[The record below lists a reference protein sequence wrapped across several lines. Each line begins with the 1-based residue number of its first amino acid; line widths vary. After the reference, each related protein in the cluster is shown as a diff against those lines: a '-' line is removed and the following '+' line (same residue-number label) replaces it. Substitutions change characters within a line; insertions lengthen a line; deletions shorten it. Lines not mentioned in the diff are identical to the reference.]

1 MNTPGQ
7 QFAFTGAVP
16 PPPPPPSFGGPAA
29 PSPNNFPPTMA
40 VAPPIAPTPAPVAVD
55 WEAKAREQIQAK
67 VYIDGKP
74 ITTQQM
80 VVWAYTEIAK
90 RMGNPPEV
98 AKQMAGALEQQQI
111 GAINLGND
119 NEEALTLEQR
129 QAKVLEL
136 IPTKLTWQGNVCAG
150 TPEYLSQVLGWLWTK
165 LAVLTSITDNNQ
177 KMVALHNWI
186 RNINGTYEL
195 DDATR
200 AAAVQQ
206 PPPNP
211 VSDQTTKQ
219 QAAPAAPSAPVAG
232 APAEE
237 DKEDPVIDPVDG
249 TKCKNLRGLKT
260 RVTRTHKVEWGVFCD
275 HHKLDPVTGRKK
287 EGAPTTPGPVGIPT
301 GTPPPPVSQPLP
313 ALVGHGAPVTAP
325 DVPINTLYQP
335 NGQPTPEYAAARA
348 AAANAGP
355 MPVPPAQ
362 QPTTPV
368 IVTPIFQ
375 ANAPAAPY
383 AGTPLP
389 GTAPVAGTPG
399 LPPSNVMQPQVIT
412 PTFDAPMVQQ
422 PIQQPQVQVMAAPG
436 QPVASA
442 VGMDRAQMAT
452 ALGGPVRLIVS
463 RLLEINSVNL
473 AGYVDAN
480 QLALLAEKNA
490 RAELRIQDLAQAQYG
505 AGKQSAQRHFA
516 DLLTKNPQCYLLM
529 NGYEFII
536 PDGFLEILIART
548 VYVYHASVRD
558 GAIEIKF

>member
-1 MNTPGQ
+1 MNLPGPG
-7 QFAFTGAVP
+7 FAFTGAVP
-16 PPPPPPSFGGPAA
+16 PPPPPPSFGVPGAA

-40 VAPPIAPTPAPVAVD
+40 VAPPLAPTPAPVAVD
-55 WEAKAREQIQAK
+55 WEAKARELIQAK

-74 ITTQQM
+74 ITAQPM

-98 AKQMAGALEQQQI
+98 AKQMAAALEQQQI

-119 NEEALTLEQR
+119 NEEALSMEQR

-136 IPTKLTWQGNVCAG
+136 IPTKLTWQGNICAG

-177 KMVALHNWI
+177 KMVALHNWL

-195 DDATR
+195 DDAAR
-200 AAAVQQ
+200 AAAVQK
-206 PPPNP
+206 PPANP
-211 VSDQTTKQ
+211 VSDQATQQ
-219 QAAPAAPSAPVAG
+219 QAAPVAPAAPAPG
-232 APAEE
+232 AAAED

-260 RVTRTHKVEWGVFCD
+260 RVTRTHKVEWGAFCA
-275 HHKLDPVTGRKK
+275 HHQLDPTTGRKK
-287 EGAPTTPGPVGIPT
+287 DGAPTTPGPVGIPT

-325 DVPINTLYQP
+325 AVNLDNVGVNTLYDAQG
-335 NGQPTPEYAAARA
+335 NKTPAYAAAQ
-348 AAANAGP
+348 G

-368 IVTPIFQ
+368 AVTPTFQ
-375 ANAPAAPY
+375 ASAPAAPY
-383 AGTPLP
+383 VGTPAP

-412 PTFDAPMVQQ
+412 PTFDAPVQQ
-422 PIQQPQVQVMAAPG
+422 PQTQQLQVQVM
-436 QPVASA
+436 QPVVSA
-442 VGMDRAQMAT
+442 VGMDRSQMAT
-452 ALGGPVRLIVS
+452 ALGGPVRLIVC

-473 AGYVDAN
+473 TGFVDAN

-516 DLLTKNPQCYLLM
+516 DLLNKNPQCYLLM